1 MRGPALLLAGI
12 ALFSLLDA
20 NNKLL
25 SGQYGVGQAAVFRY
39 ATLLAIFL
47 AARALHRGAFG
58 PVTTDRPRLH
68 LLRTASMMVS
78 VAGFYLGFRHL
89 PLAEGYL
96 VFFTAPFLTLALAA
110 AVLRERV
117 PPAAWLWCAVGFA
130 GVLLA
135 VLPKLGAPGGGG
147 SGGAAAG
154 DAMLGYGAILLG
166 TIGFAVTQTVN
177 RMLRTEP
184 GLARILF
191 WPSVAG
197 VVLYLPLAVRDWV
210 QPAGLEWAQLA
221 AGGVISGAAVLCT
234 ALAFR
239 SADAARLGPYN
250 YAALPFAVVLD
261 LALWGALPD
270 PLTIAGG
277 VVVVVACVLSER
289 ARLRALMESPA
300 GSGAARPARAA
311 GE

>member
-1 MRGPALLLAGI
+1 VKGPLLLLAGI

-25 SGQYGVGQAAVFRY
+25 SGQFGVGQAAVFRY

-47 AARALHRGAFG
+47 AARAVQRGAFG

-110 AVLRERV
+110 TALRERV

-135 VLPKLGAPGGGG
+135 VLPKLGQGQ
-147 SGGAAAG
+147 GGA
-154 DAMLGYGAILLG
+154 MVGYIAILAG

-177 RMLRTEP
+177 RLLRTEP

-197 VVLYLPLAVRDWV
+197 VVLYVPLAVRDWV
-210 QPAGLEWAQLA
+210 EPVGVQWAQLA
-221 AGGVISGAAVLCT
+221 AGGLLSGAAVLCT
-234 ALAFR
+234 AVAFR

-270 PLTIAGG
+270 PMTVAGG
-277 VVVVVACVLSER
+277 VVVVLACVLSER
-289 ARLRALMESPA
+289 ARRGALRESPA